1 MAQSSRSQQLN
12 QLATVPAGEELARF
26 GNYPEAKKVV
36 DTLIEGG
43 LPPRSVSVVG
53 EGLRSVERVIARY
66 GHGRAALS
74 SAFTGSWVG
83 LFVGLIVVTLGVDM
97 SVAPIA
103 AGIVVGAG
111 LGMIIGMA
119 LYSSQRASRPTFRSV
134 HQVIAAEYV
143 VIVDAE
149 HQGKAKSVLQA
160 TPGQ

>member
-1 MAQSSRSQQLN
+1 VAQSSRSQQLN

-26 GNYPEAKKVV
+26 GNYPDAKKAI
-36 DTLIEGG
+36 DTLLEGG
-43 LPPRSVSVVG
+43 LPPRALSIVG
-53 EGLRSVERVIARY
+53 EGLRSVERVTARY

-74 SAFTGSWVG
+74 SALTGSWVG

-97 SVAPIA
+97 TLAPIA

-119 LYSSQRASRPTFRSV
+119 LYSSQRANRPTFRSM

-143 VIVDAE
+143 VVVDPE
-149 HQGKAKSVLQA
+149 HQGKARSVLKGNS
-160 TPGQ
+160 GQ

>member
-1 MAQSSRSQQLN
+1 MAQSSRTQQLH

-26 GNYPEAKKVV
+26 SSYPDAKKTI
-36 DTLIEGG
+36 DTLLEGG
-43 LPPRSVSVVG
+43 LPPRALSVVG
-53 EGLRSVERVIARY
+53 EGLRSVERITARY

-74 SAFTGSWVG
+74 SALTGSWVG

-97 SVAPIA
+97 SLAPIA

-119 LYSSQRASRPTFRSV
+119 LYSSQRASRPTFRSM

-143 VIVDAE
+143 VVVDAE
-149 HQGKAKSVLQA
+149 HQGKAKRILQDA
-160 TPGQ
+160 PGQ